1 MSYLSSLAA
10 FPRSVQKRPFI
21 FSIPQRRPKSPTSC
35 LRIGAEEIAGLAH
48 NKVLVAATLASAIGQ
63 ISKPLTSAI
72 NGKGIDPKAA
82 VRSGGMPSTHS
93 ASVVAAATSLGL
105 QRGFSDSIFGMSV
118 VFAALVMYDAQGVR
132 REVGYHAKIL
142 NKLLKI
148 QDKST
153 LDPEEDDLNDSKHGT
168 SSINSKEIVPLV
180 SISEKANS
188 YTSRLESN
196 QVRCSGIT
204 PRKLGAMPSL
214 NVDVKDSSEK
224 TYSKC
229 NPLNELV
236 GHTEIQVLVGA
247 LLGFIVS
254 LAIDTIL

>member
-10 FPRSVQKRPFI
+10 FPRSVQQRPFI
-21 FSIPQRRPKSPTSC
+21 YSIPPRRPKSPTSC
-35 LRIGAEEIAGLAH
+35 LRIGAEEIAELAH

-63 ISKPLTSAI
+63 LSKPLTSAI

-82 VRSGGMPSTHS
+82 VRAGGMPSTHS
-93 ASVVAAATSLGL
+93 AGVVAAATSLGL
-105 QRGFSDSIFGMSV
+105 ERGFSDSIFGMSV

-142 NKLLKI
+142 NKILKI

-153 LDPEEDDLNDSKHGT
+153 LDPEEDLNDSKHGT
-168 SSINSKEIVPLV
+168 SSINSEEIVPLV

-188 YTSRLESN
+188 YTSRLESR
-196 QVRCSGIT
+196 QVCCSGIT
-204 PRKLGAMPSL
+204 PSKLGAMPSL
-214 NVDVKDSSEK
+214 KVDVKDSSEK
-224 TYSKC
+224 TFSKC
-229 NPLNELV
+229 SPLNELV

-247 LLGFIVS
+247 LLGFVVS
-254 LAIDTIL
+254 LAIDATL

>member
-10 FPRSVQKRPFI
+10 FPRSVQQPPFVY
-21 FSIPQRRPKSPTSC
+21 SIPPRRPKSPIRC
-35 LRIGAEEIAGLAH
+35 LRIGAEEIAELAH

-63 ISKPLTSAI
+63 LSKPLTSAI

-82 VRSGGMPSTHS
+82 VRPGGMPSTHS
-93 ASVVAAATSLGL
+93 ASVVAAATTLGL
-105 QRGFSDSIFGMSV
+105 ERGFSDSIFGMSV

-142 NKLLKI
+142 NKRLKI

-153 LDPEEDDLNDSKHGT
+153 LDPEEDLNDSKHGT
-168 SSINSKEIVPLV
+168 SSINSEEIVPLV

-188 YTSRLESN
+188 YTSRLESQ

-204 PRKLGAMPSL
+204 PSKLGAMPSL
-214 NVDVKDSSEK
+214 KVDVKNSSEK

-229 NPLNELV
+229 GPLNELV

-247 LLGFIVS
+247 LLGFVVS
-254 LAIDTIL
+254 LAIDATL